1 MNFPPKRCEW
11 LSGWHFFFWLV
22 AQAFSQFFSFLG
34 KRKVLKVPPQWFC
47 NPKNHGVLLLWR
59 DQGWHMK
66 LSTWT
71 GGFGEPWTFWNPN
84 RKNHWNLPGK
94 PRTCQNP
101 SIFFTKDRLVEP
113 VCRNLIGCF
122 MYIWWYYVTMIFS
135 SVRCIVTNLQPVY
148 LVTNSRVHQQSLLH
162 IPWPQFPKRQL
173 RVRAV
178 AFQESYKSFWW
189 SSRTRQCGWCVSF
202 SGYSASV

>member
-1 MNFPPKRCEW
+1 MCGWVVDTFLFCWLPRRLVSFFLFWVKERYLRYHPSGFVIRKTMEFYYYGGIRDGIWNCPPEQVG
-11 LSGWHFFFWLV
+11 LESLGHSGIQT
-22 AQAFSQFFSFLG
+22 ARIIG
-34 KRKVLKVPPQWFC
+34 
-47 NPKNHGVLLLWR
+47 
-59 DQGWHMK
+59 
-66 LSTWT
+66 
-71 GGFGEPWTFWNPN
+71 
-84 RKNHWNLPGK
+84 
-94 PRTCQNP
+94 TCQASPGPDRIP
-101 SIFFTKDRLVEP
+101 SVFSTKDRLVEP

-135 SVRCIVTNLQPVY
+135 SVRCIVSNLQPVY
-148 LVTNSRVHQQSLLH
+148 LVTYRVSSS
-162 IPWPQFPKRQL
+162 IFASYSSPQFPKRQL